1 MAGVTACGLRV
12 WYTSGT
18 QIARMDP
25 YSNPIAVVE
34 DPYVRALSYAL
45 VHGMYPRSELAQY
58 FSVMPYIFKAACD
71 SNMLFISCWCL
82 CLFLLRFGV
91 VIIQ

>member
-1 MAGVTACGLRV
+1 
-12 WYTSGT
+12 
-18 QIARMDP
+18 MDP

-45 VHGMYPRSELAQY
+45 VHGMYPKSELAQHFN

-71 SNMLFISCWCL
+71 STCFLSSWWCL
-82 CLFLLRFGV
+82 CLFLLRVSV
-91 VIIQ
+91 VCDMLIYSERR